1 MTRPRRL
8 YTTADGKFY
17 YLIDGKKKFVKAPA
31 GISQKQIAKINIKNI
46 VNAPTAKRIK
56 RRKKRIEPAYGKKV
70 GGVLQKSETGG
81 LPLYF
86 FNHRKI
92 FQQSTK

>member
-8 YTTADGKFY
+8 YTTDDGKFY

-46 VNAPTAKRIK
+46 VNAPAKMV
-56 RRKKRIEPAYGKKV
+56 KK
-70 GGVLQKSETGG
+70 
-81 LPLYF
+81 
-86 FNHRKI
+86 
-92 FQQSTK
+92 